1 MGLLK
6 FTPHGWKDV
15 EALLATLDAQ
25 TRNRLDMT
33 GLLQRLLRQNVTIG
47 TIGTDGQWGEIDN
60 PSDLA
65 LYERMAKD
73 GELLLEG

>member
-6 FTPHGWKDV
+6 FTPHSWENV
-15 EALLATLDAQ
+15 ETLLTTLDPQ
-25 TRNRLDMT
+25 TRDRLDMT
-33 GLLQRLLRQNVTIG
+33 GLLRRLLQQGLSIE

-73 GELLLEG
+73 GELLLED